1 MSWFVLYTS
10 PRAEKAVAQRLE
22 SIGADVYL
30 PLHKT
35 KRKWSDRIK
44 IVEVPLFNSYVFV
57 RAEQRQLGAYLS
69 LNGVVRVVYYMHKP
83 AVVRDDE
90 IEAIKEFLK
99 LAAER
104 EIIYCGDTVT
114 VTDGA
119 LREREGKIL
128 YIKGNDVVLYLEELG
143 AKVCVS
149 KNLVEKVV
157 KK

>member
-10 PRAEKAVAQRLE
+10 PRAEKAVAQRLH

-35 KRKWSDRIK
+35 KRKWTDRVK
-44 IVEVPLFNSYVFV
+44 IVEIPLFNSYVFV
-57 RAEQRQLGAYLS
+57 KAEPHQLASYLS
-69 LNGVVRVVYYMHKP
+69 VNGVVRVVYYMHKP
-83 AVVRDDE
+83 AIVRDAE

-99 LAAER
+99 LAVER
-104 EIIYCGDTVT
+104 EIIYCGDVVT

-119 LREREGKIL
+119 LKEREGKIL
-128 YIKGNDVVLYLEELG
+128 YVKGNEVVLYLEELG

>member
-69 LNGVVRVVYYMHKP
+69 LNGVVRAVYYMHKP